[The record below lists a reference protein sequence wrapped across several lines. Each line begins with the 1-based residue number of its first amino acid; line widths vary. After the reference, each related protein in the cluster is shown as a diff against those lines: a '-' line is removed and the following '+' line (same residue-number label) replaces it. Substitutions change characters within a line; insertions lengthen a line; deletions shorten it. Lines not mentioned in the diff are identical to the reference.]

1 MAPAREAFVSLGG
14 IMAFL
19 MDIWHAVNGIVTT
32 SDLITLAIMA
42 VIALGAGF
50 IMQNMSSI
58 VTTTIVALI
67 AFALVGYV
75 RAVTLGG
82 KNPSAFAT
90 TDWQAFQNL
99 HMLQLLAYL
108 LTFAVAIAVAHTART
123 LILGRS

>member
-1 MAPAREAFVSLGG
+1 
-14 IMAFL
+14 MAFL

-42 VIALGAGF
+42 VIALAAGF

-58 VTTTIVALI
+58 VTTTIVALV

-108 LTFAVAIAVAHTART
+108 LTFAVAIAIAHTARS